1 MCLYVLKIK
10 SKCFLITILFLDST
24 MNDSNEKTT
33 QNERSEEVQTIIE
46 LMPTSWVKWFALGIT
61 CLMGIILALGFLIK
75 YSDTVDG
82 EISIT
87 GTQAPVRLV
96 ANNNGRIILLANNKQ
111 ELQQGDVIA
120 YITNGADY
128 RHVLCVDSLLQNI
141 YAQKL
146 AEYPLPDSI
155 ILGEISSAYSSFYL
169 AYMQYRR
176 IMESDIYALMRNN
189 LEQKIAVDNEVMNL
203 LKQEIF
209 LHERIAKDAILRL
222 KKDSLLY
229 VANGISQKEYE
240 ERRNNCLT
248 MEEAL
253 LSMKSTY
260 LSKLSDANQSEM
272 EIQRITLE
280 ETENKEKAVAELAAQ
295 RNALTNAIGVWKERY
310 LAFSPISGELEYLG
324 FWRDNSFVQAGQ
336 ELFIVI
342 PNRDDVTGEV
352 MIPSFGAGKVK
363 TGQTANI
370 KMNNYPYE
378 EYGMLRG
385 KVKSLS
391 RLTNKLETP
400 NGTIDAYLVNISFP
414 DGLVTN
420 FGKTLPLDFEAKGR
434 VEIITQPKR
443 LIERL
448 FDNLKSKGEK

>member
-1 MCLYVLKIK
+1 MM
-10 SKCFLITILFLDST
+10 DDA
-24 MNDSNEKTT
+24 NDKTEI
-33 QNERSEEVQTIIE
+33 NERSEEVQAIIDR
-46 LMPTSWVKWFALGIT
+46 MPTYWVKWFALGIT
-61 CLMGIILALGFLIK
+61 CLMGIIFALGFLIK
-75 YSDTVDG
+75 YPDTVDG

-96 ANNNGRIILLANNKQ
+96 ANYNGRMILLANNKQ
-111 ELQQGDVIA
+111 ELQEGDVIA

-128 RHVLCVDSLLQNI
+128 RHVLRVDSLLQNI
-141 YAQKL
+141 YAQTQ

-155 ILGEISSAYSSFYL
+155 MLGEISSAYSSFYL

-176 IMESDIYALMRNN
+176 IMESDIYASMRHN
-189 LEQKIAVDNEVMNL
+189 LEQKIAVDKEVMNHL
-203 LKQEIF
+203 NLEISLK
-209 LHERIAKDAILRL
+209 ERIAKDATVRL

-229 VANGISQKEYE
+229 AANGISQKEYE

-253 LSMKSTY
+253 LSMRSTY
-260 LSKLSDANQSEM
+260 LTKQSDTNQSKM

-280 ETENKEKAVAELAAQ
+280 ETENKEKALAELAAQ
-295 RNALTNAIGVWKERY
+295 RNALTNAIGIWKERY
-310 LAFSPISGELEYLG
+310 LASSPISGELEYLG

-336 ELFIVI
+336 ELFTVI
-342 PNRDDVTGEV
+342 PNRNDVTGEV

-363 TGQTANI
+363 PGQVANI

-378 EYGMLRG
+378 EYGMLKG
-385 KVKSLS
+385 TVQSLS
-391 RLTNKLETP
+391 RLTNKLETA
-400 NGTIDAYLVNISFP
+400 NGTIDAYLVSITFP
-414 DGLVTN
+414 EGLVTN
-420 FGKTLPLDFEAKGR
+420 SGKTLPLDFEAKGS
-434 VEIITQPKR
+434 VEIITRPKR